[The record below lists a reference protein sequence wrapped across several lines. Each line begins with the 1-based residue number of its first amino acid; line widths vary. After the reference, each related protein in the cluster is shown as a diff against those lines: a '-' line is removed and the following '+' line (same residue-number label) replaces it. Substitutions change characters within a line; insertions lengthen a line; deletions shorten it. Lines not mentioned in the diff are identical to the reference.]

1 MKCPREAECLTLHT
15 MSGGF
20 YLRDTAAAGAVDRP
34 WSHAVNDT
42 RTAPGAAALPG
53 PRSHPGVRE
62 DSRLTD
68 DLAARYE
75 ETGAWRPLT
84 LRALLRDAARRR
96 PDRVAAVDRS
106 ADGSVRRTLTYA
118 ELDALAHT
126 YACGLHELG
135 VRAGDGVAVMLP
147 NSADFAALVFAA
159 FELGAVYTGVPAS
172 YGEREVA
179 VILQRSRARVVVA
192 AAEFGRNRPL
202 DLVTRVRPDLGSLR
216 HVVVAGQAPGG
227 VDARPLDSLR
237 ATPDVDLPEPDP
249 RALCHVG
256 FTSGTT
262 GEPKGVM
269 NTHQTLRAVL
279 ENWVAHQ
286 GDPAHLG
293 DPPVNLVASPVGH
306 HTGFLWGVLLTTLL
320 EGTAVYL
327 DRWVPDRVPGVI
339 RQEQVTTMFS
349 APTFL
354 QDLLQTD
361 LVDDGADGPLRT
373 VVLAGA
379 PVPRSLP
386 ERAERAFGARV
397 CPAWGMTE
405 LGIGISCAPHLP
417 PGASRT
423 DGVAVP
429 DTEVRVLGA
438 GGGSAAPGELGPL
451 QIRGAGLF
459 LGYLGLPAATA
470 AEIDPDGWFTTGD
483 TARIGPEGWVEIEG
497 RTKDVV
503 IRGGENVPVAAVESL
518 LYRHPALIEAAV
530 VGVPDPRLGER
541 ACAVVVPAA
550 GTAAPTLEDVCA
562 FLTHQGLSRHFLPE
576 RLESLA
582 ALPKTASG
590 KVRKVELRER
600 FA

>member
-1 MKCPREAECLTLHT
+1 
-15 MSGGF
+15 
-20 YLRDTAAAGAVDRP
+20 
-34 WSHAVNDT
+34 VNDT
-42 RTAPGAAALPG
+42 RSATGAAVAG
-53 PRSHPGVRE
+53 SRRHPGVRA

-68 DLAARYE
+68 ELAAHYE
-75 ETGAWRPLT
+75 GTGAWRPLT
-84 LRALLRDAARRR
+84 LRALLRDAARHR
-96 PDRVAAVDRS
+96 PERVAAVDRG
-106 ADGSVRRTLTYA
+106 ADGAVRRTLTYA
-118 ELDALAHT
+118 ELDARAHA
-126 YACGLHELG
+126 YACGLHGLG
-135 VRAGDGVAVMLP
+135 VREGDGVAVMLP
-147 NSADFAALVFAA
+147 NGADFAALVFAA

-179 VILQRSRARVVVA
+179 VILRRSRARVVVA
-192 AAEFGRNRPL
+192 ATGFGRNRPRE
-202 DLVTRVRPDLGSLR
+202 LVTRVRPDLPSLR
-216 HVVVAGQAPGG
+216 HVVVAGDVPGG
-227 VDARPLDSLR
+227 RGDDDPPLAALLE
-237 ATPDVDLPEPDP
+237 APEVDLPEPDP

-286 GDPAHLG
+286 GDPAGLG
-293 DPPVNLVASPVGH
+293 DPLVNLVASPVGH

-327 DRWVPDRVPGVI
+327 DRWIPERAPEVI
-339 RQEQVTTMFS
+339 RQEGVTTMFS

-361 LVDDGADGPLRT
+361 LVDDGTACSLRT

-386 ERAERAFGARV
+386 ERAERAFGCRV

-417 PGASRT
+417 PEASRT

-429 DTEVRVLGA
+429 GTEVRVLGV
-438 GGGSAAPGELGPL
+438 GGGPAAPGELGAL
-451 QIRGAGLF
+451 QIRGPGLF
-459 LGYLGLPAATA
+459 LGYLDLPAATA
-470 AEIDPDGWFTTGD
+470 AEITPDGWFTTGD
-483 TARIGPEGWVEIEG
+483 TARTGPQGWVEIEG

-503 IRGGENVPVAAVESL
+503 IRGGENIPVAAVESL
-518 LYRHPALIEAAV
+518 LYQHPALLEAAV

-550 GTAAPTLEDVCA
+550 GTPAPTLEDVCA
-562 FLTHQGLSRHFLPE
+562 FLTERGLSRHFLPE
-576 RLESLA
+576 RLESLE

-600 FA
+600 YG